1 MIISNTYESLLKSVN
16 KIHDIKSKNVA
27 LEFTDFLLKN
37 GMMFEK
43 AGGYWDK
50 QSYWYVKYKNEF
62 VCYILV
68 NATGDEEK
76 FYPFAVWTDDT
87 NSDWYSSCN
96 LENNIENNAIK
107 HIDYC
112 ENCGACKGGTEKQI
126 FGKKYFNVCR
136 TTFRFI
142 NLDDDDIRCIY
153 ELILLRK
160 KDIERIQNDIK

>member
-1 MIISNTYESLLKSVN
+1 MIIGNTYKSLLKSVN
-16 KIHDIKSKNVA
+16 KIHDIKLKNIALEFVDFLSKNV
-27 LEFTDFLLKN
+27 
-37 GMMFEK
+37 MMFEK

-68 NATGDEEK
+68 NAAGDEEK
-76 FYPFAVWTDDT
+76 FYPFTVWTDDT

-96 LENNIENNAIK
+96 LESNIENTAIN
-107 HIDYC
+107 HIDFC

-142 NLDDDDIRCIY
+142 NPDVNDIKCIE
-153 ELILLRK
+153 ELVLLRK
-160 KDIERIQNDIK
+160 KDIETKINKK

>member
-1 MIISNTYESLLKSVN
+1 MIIGNTYKSLLKSVN
-16 KIHDIKSKNVA
+16 KIHDIKLKNIA
-27 LEFTDFLLKN
+27 LEFVDFLSKN
-37 GMMFEK
+37 EMMFEK

-68 NATGDEEK
+68 NAAGDGEK
-76 FYPFAVWTDDT
+76 FYPFTVWTDAT
-87 NSDWYSSCN
+87 NSDWYSN
-96 LENNIENNAIK
+96 IHLESNIENTAIK
-107 HIDYC
+107 HIDFC

-142 NLDDDDIRCIY
+142 NPDVNDIKCIE
-153 ELILLRK
+153 ELVLLRK
-160 KDIERIQNDIK
+160 KDIETKINKK